1 MSTILNFTEVLI
13 LEAGRKRLQRL
24 KSGKKFFL
32 NETSSVEWIKT
43 GYDSVLEACMVK
55 VARLTSARS
64 HPMLGSKFVYI

>member
-1 MSTILNFTEVLI
+1 MRRRI
-13 LEAGRKRLQRL
+13 RLQRL

-43 GYDSVLEACMVK
+43 GYDSVLEACMVE
-55 VARLTSARS
+55 VVRLTSARG

>member
-1 MSTILNFTEVLI
+1 MRHRI
-13 LEAGRKRLQRL
+13 RLQRL

-43 GYDSVLEACMVK
+43 GYDGVLEACMVK

>member
-1 MSTILNFTEVLI
+1 MRHRI
-13 LEAGRKRLQRL
+13 RLQRL

-55 VARLTSARS
+55 VARLT
-64 HPMLGSKFVYI
+64 